1 MDFFNL
7 LNHLNEFGIGSLIV
21 SFLTLVF
28 WLIEKIFGVPPI
40 LSNLFYKFIDLFVK
54 VKIKDLKKVS
64 DIKESQVF
72 NHDIFNYLDYMIYSQ
87 VPTLNFSS
95 EYRTV
100 VFRKYL
106 TIYLQKYRYNIY
118 NWVQS
123 RKFEDMEN
131 SELLSSIF
139 ALINDTVQD
148 YEKEM
153 ENSGIP
159 SIIIE
164 KMKYK
169 NNDSISVM
177 MDLASDFCTSPF
189 YLTEKNLLKVYSC
202 LTVMLSILSKT
213 ITSSSYI
220 CDSINGQLK
229 GMSMDGKT
237 EI

>member
-7 LNHLNEFGIGSLIV
+7 MELFGEFGIGGLIV
-21 SFLTLVF
+21 SSITFVF
-28 WLIEKIFGVPPI
+28 WIFEKVFGIPSI
-40 LSNLFYKFIDLFVK
+40 ISNLFYKIVDSFLK
-54 VKIKDLKKVS
+54 TKIKDLNKVS

-123 RKFEDMEN
+123 KKFEDMEN

-139 ALINDTVQD
+139 SLINDTVQD

-153 ENSGIP
+153 ENVGIP
-159 SIIIE
+159 PIIIE
-164 KMKYK
+164 KMKHK
-169 NNDSISVM
+169 NNDSISMM

-189 YLTEKNLLKVYSC
+189 YITEKNLLKVYSC

-229 GMSMDGKT
+229 GLTMDGKT
-237 EI
+237 EN